1 MASRT
6 RLSILASLA
15 LAASLPQGA
24 CVYEGGHGS
33 PGAQVIVANPP
44 AQHGPPPHAPAYG
57 YRRKQHVENGP
68 DLELAFDSG
77 LGVYVV
83 VGIPDLY
90 FLDGHYFRF
99 ADSGWQ
105 ISVHHDSGWTVAV
118 QSDVPSAL
126 WKSKAGNGKKI
137 PPGQAKKAGAW
148 PAKHG
153 NAQGDED

>member
-1 MASRT
+1 MEPRT
-6 RLSILASLA
+6 RLSILTSLA
-15 LAASLPQGA
+15 LAASLAQAA
-24 CVYEGGHGS
+24 CVVEGGHGS
-33 PGAQVIVANPP
+33 PGAQVVVANPP
-44 AQHGPPPHAPAYG
+44 AEHGGPPPHAPAYG

-68 DLELAFDSG
+68 DLELAFDTG

-118 QSDVPSAL
+118 QKDVPSGL
-126 WKSKAGNGKKI
+126 WKSKSANGKKI
-137 PPGQAKKAGAW
+137 PPGQAKKAGGPW
-148 PAKHG
+148 PAK
-153 NAQGDED
+153 QGD